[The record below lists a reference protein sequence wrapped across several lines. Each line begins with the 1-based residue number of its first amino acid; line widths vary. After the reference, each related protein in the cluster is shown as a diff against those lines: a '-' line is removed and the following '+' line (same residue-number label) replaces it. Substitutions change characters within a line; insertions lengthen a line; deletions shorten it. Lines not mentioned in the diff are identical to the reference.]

1 MDRILNTSDKRAPR
15 TGEILA
21 VGARAACRAGVACG
35 VRAAAGDG
43 PGARW
48 AVSSS

>member
-21 VGARAACRAGVACG
+21 VGARAAWRAGSA
-35 VRAAAGDG
+35 RADG
-43 PGARW
+43 PASGGT
-48 AVSSS
+48 VGSE